1 MRLKKLSEVSDEVVD
16 VEDVKSDLIL
26 TGNQDDDLI
35 ANYIT
40 TARKYVENYTKTS
53 ILQQQFQVSFT
64 PIDLQTTAE
73 MTSMVYYN
81 FAYNEESYYNYV
93 YNTAL
98 PDRFTLPRPPV
109 ISVDNAMWV
118 DEQGTVQNYVS
129 NLVETPGDYRM
140 FDDIMIFVDPMESD
154 TIGYYVIQYTAGY
167 TSADDVPPELLTAIR
182 LMTAE
187 HYENREGIFIPPG
200 FREILSPYRR
210 GRLL

>member
-16 VEDVKSDLIL
+16 VEDVKADLIL
-26 TGNQDDDLI
+26 TGDQDNDLI

-64 PIDLQTTAE
+64 PSDIQTTAE

-98 PDRFTLPRPPV
+98 PDRFILPRPPV
-109 ISVDNAMWV
+109 VSVDSAKWV
-118 DEQGTVQNYVS
+118 DEQGQVTNYVS
-129 NLVETPGDYRM
+129 SLVETPGDYRL
-140 FDDIMIFVDPMESD
+140 FNDILILVDPMESD
-154 TIGYYVIQYTAGY
+154 TIGYYVIEYTTGY
-167 TSADDVPPELLTAIR
+167 TTADEVPPEMLTAIR

-187 HYENREGIFIPPG
+187 HYENREGIFIPAG
-200 FREILSPYRR
+200 FRELLAPYRR